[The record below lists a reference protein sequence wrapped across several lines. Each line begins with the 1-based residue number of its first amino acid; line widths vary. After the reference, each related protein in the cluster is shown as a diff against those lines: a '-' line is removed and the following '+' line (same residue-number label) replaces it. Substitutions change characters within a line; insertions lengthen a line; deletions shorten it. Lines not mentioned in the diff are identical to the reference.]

1 MNEYHRG
8 NDEHG
13 TDCRSSLSVIADVI
27 FWSESL
33 VVSWSESSVI
43 AWLVVGLRHVLHFVG
58 APEDFDGPS
67 PVDTCRAVIAI
78 VLTLVAY
85 YISFGYRNRRRRRQ
99 LSRELQVAQAQLAWL
114 QEKLRL
120 QEEGESDDDERRIGN
135 NETCDGNQNK
145 LGKGNRTREIRI
157 FMDGAFDLMHYGH
170 MNAFRL
176 GRSLGT
182 HLVVGVNSDESIT
195 KCKGAPLMNDEERMA
210 MVQSCKF
217 VDEVVPDC
225 PYIMNKDYLDYVI
238 DKYKID
244 YVIHG
249 DDPCIVDGKDVYE
262 AAKKAGRYR
271 SIPRTEGV
279 STTDIVG
286 RMLLLTKEHHTQEGK
301 SFLGSQSQFLTTS
314 RMLQLF
320 SKNVRSPEKWMRV
333 IYIDGAWDL
342 FHPGH
347 VAILKAAKEVRPV
360 LISRS
365 CKKPGWSTGDSL
377 SIFLSSYSPPISCNY
392 SL

>member
-1 MNEYHRG
+1 MNDNHQDDHVGGKE
-8 NDEHG
+8 
-13 TDCRSSLSVIADVI
+13 DCNSSLFAIADVI
-27 FWSESL
+27 FRCESL
-33 VVSWSESSVI
+33 VLSWSESSVI
-43 AWLVVGLRHVLHFVG
+43 IWLVQLVRRILQIVG
-58 APEDFDGPS
+58 APEDFEGPS

-78 VLTLVAY
+78 FLTLLVY
-85 YISFGYRNRRRRRQ
+85 YVSFGYRNRRRRKK
-99 LSRELQVAQAQLAWL
+99 LAKELKVAQAQLAWL

-120 QEEGESDDDERRIGN
+120 QEGEGDEDGGN
-135 NETCDGNQNK
+135 NDRNQNSTK
-145 LGKGNRTREIRI
+145 NDNCKRKREIRI

-195 KCKGAPLMNDEERMA
+195 RCKGAPLLNDDERLA
-210 MVQSCKF
+210 MVKSCKF
-217 VDEVVPDC
+217 VDHVVPDC
-225 PYIMNKDYLDYVI
+225 PYIMNKEYLDYVI
-238 DKYKID
+238 EKYKID

-262 AAKKAGRYR
+262 TAKKAGRYR

-286 RMLLLTKEHHTQEGK
+286 RMLLLTKEHHTQVGK
-301 SFLGSQSQFLTTS
+301 TVLGSQSQFLTTS

-320 SKNVRSPEKWMRV
+320 SKNVKAPEKWMRV
-333 IYIDGAWDL
+333 IYIDGACDL

-347 VAILKAAKEVRPV
+347 VAILKAAKEVRTRRLKV
-360 LISRS
+360 RDTTYYL
-365 CKKPGWSTGDSL
+365 
-377 SIFLSSYSPPISCNY
+377 
-392 SL
+392 